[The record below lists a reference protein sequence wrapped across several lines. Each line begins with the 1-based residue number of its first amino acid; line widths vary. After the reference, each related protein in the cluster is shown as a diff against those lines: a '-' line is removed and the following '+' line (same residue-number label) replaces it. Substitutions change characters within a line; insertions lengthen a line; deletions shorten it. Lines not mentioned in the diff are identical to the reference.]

1 MAAPG
6 EEVVVNPLY
15 PASTHSGA
23 LKPGPG
29 DALIVV
35 DVQNDFLPKG
45 ALAVKEGD
53 AIVPVLNRY
62 LGEFERRGLPIF
74 ATRDW
79 HPPDHCS
86 FHERGGPWPPHCI
99 AGTRGAEFAPDLAL
113 PAGARIISKATGSAA
128 DAYSAFDGTDLA
140 EQLRRLHCT
149 RVFIGGLATD
159 YCVLASTLDALAQ
172 GFAAVV
178 LEDAIRAVDVRP
190 DDGRQAL
197 RDMAARGACAASAAQ
212 VLA

>member
-1 MAAPG
+1 MTARS
-6 EEVVVNPLY
+6 EDTIVNP
-15 PASTHSGA
+15 PKSAHTRNRA
-23 LKPGPG
+23 LPPGPG

-35 DVQNDFLPKG
+35 DVQNDFLPRG
-45 ALAVKEGD
+45 ALAVKDGD

-62 LGEFERRGLPIF
+62 VGEFERRGLPVF

-86 FHERGGPWPPHCI
+86 FRERGGPWPPHCI
-99 AGTRGAEFAPDLAL
+99 AGTNGAQFAPDLAL
-113 PAGARIISKATGSAA
+113 PVSVRIVSKATSSDA

-140 EQLRRLHCT
+140 AQLRRLHCT

-159 YCVLASTLDALAQ
+159 YCVLASTRDALAH
-172 GFAAVV
+172 GFEAVV
-178 LEDAIRAVDVRP
+178 LEDAIRAVDVKP
-190 DDGRQAL
+190 GDGRKAL
-197 RDMAARGACAASAAQ
+197 LDMTGRGARTAWAEQ